1 MSNLM
6 EVIKSRRS
14 TRAFKSELPPKDQI
28 MQIVEA
34 AEWAPSGMGKYLW
47 HFTVIYNAEKSLK
60 LARAVAEADNR
71 GPEYNFYGAPV
82 NIIISYKRDE
92 HHALVD
98 GAAAMEN
105 LLLMAT
111 ELGLGSCWINQ
122 LRETCDVPEVR
133 ALLTEYGV
141 PEDHIVVCSAAIG
154 YIEKETPAKPNA
166 AHLKLAEWE
175 REGKCRA
182 VVTQNIDGL
191 HQKAGSKEVL
201 ELHGSVLRNYCMR
214 CRKPYPVEDI
224 AKGTGIPRCS
234 CGGIIKPDV
243 VLYEE
248 GLDSYTINKSVD
260 YISKADI
267 LIIGGTSLAVYPAAS
282 LIDYYRGNKLVLVN
296 KSPTPADRRADLVIH
311 APIGEV
317 FSQL

>member
-47 HFTVIYNAEKSLK
+47 HFTVVYSAEKSLK
-60 LARAVAEADNR
+60 LARAVADADNR

-111 ELGLGSCWINQ
+111 ELGLLLDQPAARDLRRTRGSCTADRVRRTGGPHCCL
-122 LRETCDVPEVR
+122 LRSHR
-133 ALLTEYGV
+133 L
-141 PEDHIVVCSAAIG
+141 H
-154 YIEKETPAKPNA
+154 
-166 AHLKLAEWE
+166 
-175 REGKCRA
+175 REGNA
-182 VVTQNIDGL
+182 G
-191 HQKAGSKEVL
+191 KA
-201 ELHGSVLRNYCMR
+201 
-214 CRKPYPVEDI
+214 
-224 AKGTGIPRCS
+224 
-234 CGGIIKPDV
+234 
-243 VLYEE
+243 
-248 GLDSYTINKSVD
+248 
-260 YISKADI
+260 
-267 LIIGGTSLAVYPAAS
+267 TS
-282 LIDYYRGNKLVLVN
+282 
-296 KSPTPADRRADLVIH
+296 
-311 APIGEV
+311 
-317 FSQL
+317 

>member
-111 ELGLGSCWINQ
+111 AWPRLLLDQPAARDLRCTRGSCTADRVRRTGGPHCCL
-122 LRETCDVPEVR
+122 LRSHR
-133 ALLTEYGV
+133 L
-141 PEDHIVVCSAAIG
+141 H
-154 YIEKETPAKPNA
+154 
-166 AHLKLAEWE
+166 
-175 REGKCRA
+175 REG
-182 VVTQNIDGL
+182 N
-191 HQKAGSKEVL
+191 AGK
-201 ELHGSVLRNYCMR
+201 
-214 CRKPYPVEDI
+214 
-224 AKGTGIPRCS
+224 
-234 CGGIIKPDV
+234 
-243 VLYEE
+243 
-248 GLDSYTINKSVD
+248 
-260 YISKADI
+260 
-267 LIIGGTSLAVYPAAS
+267 AAS
-282 LIDYYRGNKLVLVN
+282 
-296 KSPTPADRRADLVIH
+296 
-311 APIGEV
+311 
-317 FSQL
+317 

>member
-71 GPEYNFYGAPV
+71 GPQYNFYGAPV

-154 YIEKETPAKPNA
+154 YIEKETPAKPR
-166 AHLKLAEWE
+166 H
-175 REGKCRA
+175 
-182 VVTQNIDGL
+182 
-191 HQKAGSKEVL
+191 
-201 ELHGSVLRNYCMR
+201 
-214 CRKPYPVEDI
+214 
-224 AKGTGIPRCS
+224 
-234 CGGIIKPDV
+234 
-243 VLYEE
+243 E
-248 GLDSYTINKSVD
+248 GLVSIT
-260 YISKADI
+260 
-267 LIIGGTSLAVYPAAS
+267 
-282 LIDYYRGNKLVLVN
+282 
-296 KSPTPADRRADLVIH
+296 
-311 APIGEV
+311 E
-317 FSQL
+317 

>member
-47 HFTVIYNAEKSLK
+47 HFTVIYNAEKSLQ

-122 LRETCDVPEVR
+122 VRDQCDVPAVR
-133 ALLTEYGV
+133 ALLTEYGT
-141 PEDHIVVCSAAIG
+141 PEDHIVTCSAAIG
-154 YIEKETPAKPNA
+154 YIAKETQP
-166 AHLKLAEWE
+166 HER
-175 REGKCRA
+175 REGVC
-182 VVTQNIDGL
+182 NIV
-191 HQKAGSKEVL
+191 K
-201 ELHGSVLRNYCMR
+201 
-214 CRKPYPVEDI
+214 
-224 AKGTGIPRCS
+224 
-234 CGGIIKPDV
+234 
-243 VLYEE
+243 
-248 GLDSYTINKSVD
+248 
-260 YISKADI
+260 
-267 LIIGGTSLAVYPAAS
+267 
-282 LIDYYRGNKLVLVN
+282 
-296 KSPTPADRRADLVIH
+296 
-311 APIGEV
+311 
-317 FSQL
+317 

>member
-111 ELGLGSCWINQ
+111 ELGLGSCWINIENEYF
-122 LRETCDVPEVR
+122 ETE
-133 ALLTEYGV
+133 TG
-141 PEDHIVVCSAAIG
+141 AAFKNEILPDARFQSIG
-154 YIEKETPAKPNA
+154 
-166 AHLKLAEWE
+166 
-175 REGKCRA
+175 
-182 VVTQNIDGL
+182 
-191 HQKAGSKEVL
+191 
-201 ELHGSVLRNYCMR
+201 
-214 CRKPYPVEDI
+214 
-224 AKGTGIPRCS
+224 
-234 CGGIIKPDV
+234 
-243 VLYEE
+243 
-248 GLDSYTINKSVD
+248 
-260 YISKADI
+260 
-267 LIIGGTSLAVYPAAS
+267 SLAVGYADEEPAPKPRREGMIT
-282 LIDYYRGNKLVLVN
+282 LIK
-296 KSPTPADRRADLVIH
+296 
-311 APIGEV
+311 
-317 FSQL
+317 

>member
-47 HFTVIYNAEKSLK
+47 HFTVIYNAEKSLQ

-71 GPEYNFYGAPV
+71 GPQYNFYGAPV

-122 LRETCDVPEVR
+122 VRDQCDGPAVR
-133 ALLTEYGV
+133 ALLTEYGT
-141 PEDHIVVCSAAIG
+141 PEDHIVTCSAAIG
-154 YIEKETPAKPNA
+154 YIAKETQP
-166 AHLKLAEWE
+166 HER
-175 REGKCRA
+175 REGVC
-182 VVTQNIDGL
+182 NIV
-191 HQKAGSKEVL
+191 K
-201 ELHGSVLRNYCMR
+201 
-214 CRKPYPVEDI
+214 
-224 AKGTGIPRCS
+224 
-234 CGGIIKPDV
+234 
-243 VLYEE
+243 
-248 GLDSYTINKSVD
+248 
-260 YISKADI
+260 
-267 LIIGGTSLAVYPAAS
+267 
-282 LIDYYRGNKLVLVN
+282 
-296 KSPTPADRRADLVIH
+296 
-311 APIGEV
+311 
-317 FSQL
+317 